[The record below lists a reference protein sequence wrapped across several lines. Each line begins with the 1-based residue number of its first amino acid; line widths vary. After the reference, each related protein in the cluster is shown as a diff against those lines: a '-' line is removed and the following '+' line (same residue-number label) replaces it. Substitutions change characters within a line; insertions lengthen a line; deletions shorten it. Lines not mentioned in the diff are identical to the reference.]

1 MPSSANEKIEV
12 LVKCEFFELPWGVKF
27 RYMGNLYTKCG
38 LVSGTPKEYG
48 MGEGGGLYA
57 FDDDT
62 MVEEVKE

>member
-1 MPSSANEKIEV
+1 MNEKIEFSV
-12 LVKCEFFELPWGVKF
+12 ECKFFALPWGAKF
-27 RYMGNLYTKCG
+27 RYLGTLYTKCG

-48 MGEGGGLYA
+48 MSESGGLYA